1 MTKTTFV
8 INHFPWRKSLH
19 IFKMSKHLNIK
30 MSNAATL
37 WKLLCLVNFCI
48 CLTCIIKY
56 SWWTPCKRQKCKKW
70 PKISLTP
77 NISIWNGLALS
88 DAYASIQGQ
97 CYIHIWRYFF
107 KNILTIQKHYDNLP
121 KIALVSI
128 ILVQRKPDLH
138 SERHLLTG
146 KISVR
151 DRLPIWN
158 FTYFNVKI
166 FEMFE

>member
-1 MTKTTFV
+1 
-8 INHFPWRKSLH
+8 
-19 IFKMSKHLNIK
+19 

-37 WKLLCLVNFCI
+37 WKLVNFCI
-48 CLTCIIKY
+48 CLACIIKY

-70 PKISLTP
+70 LKNLFHPLTYPSGSVWPCWMRMHQFRGSATSISDGTF
-77 NISIWNGLALS
+77 S
-88 DAYASIQGQ
+88 
-97 CYIHIWRYFF
+97 

-151 DRLPIWN
+151 DRLPICCKIWN

-166 FEMFE
+166 FEIFE